1 MLALQELGII
11 YIQDSQYK
19 KAVRQLKKCI
29 RMKRKLSV
37 EDKSLLAEIALIYA
51 GIMEN
56 DIDDIELKRLAD
68 ELNTRDE
75 KKVSQ
80 REWHYLNLAY
90 LHSDSKKQA
99 STFKEKATKH
109 LNDEA
114 AKISLPEMQQS
125 YTACHHM

>member
-56 DIDDIELKRLAD
+56 AVDEIELKKLAD

-80 REWHYLNLAY
+80 REWHYLYLAY

-99 STFKEKATKH
+99 STFKEKATIR

-114 AKISLPEMQQS
+114 GKISLREMQRTYS
-125 YTACHHM
+125 ACHHM